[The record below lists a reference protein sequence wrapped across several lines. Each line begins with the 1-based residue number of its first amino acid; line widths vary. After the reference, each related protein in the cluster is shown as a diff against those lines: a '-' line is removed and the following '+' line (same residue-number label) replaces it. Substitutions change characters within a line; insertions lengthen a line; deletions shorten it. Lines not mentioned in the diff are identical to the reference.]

1 MFKHLKYL
9 GILSLLCFSFFYTE
23 KIAEFMHQKDP
34 LYVSIETVKDDYKE
48 DYVNAIIEDDYI
60 IPGLMGKEID
70 VEKSF
75 QKMQNY
81 GYFTENNIVYENKE
95 PEISLKN
102 NSQKIIKEG
111 NSLKKAV
118 AFITQNVSFAT
129 YLAEMSI
136 PYNILVTKE
145 TAANNYYM
153 GTKINFDKQN
163 YEATEKILKKEKNN
177 LCFVKNNFQNIC
189 LKYKKNLIEETVS
202 INKNNLPSQYKKIE
216 AGYIL
221 YLEDDLDLSGLK
233 VLIKEIN
240 FKGLKIVSLTDLISE
255 ERT

>member
-145 TAANNYYM
+145 TATNNYYM

-163 YEATEKILKKEKNN
+163 YEATEKILKKE
-177 LCFVKNNFQNIC
+177 
-189 LKYKKNLIEETVS
+189 
-202 INKNNLPSQYKKIE
+202 KNNLPSQYKKIE

>member
-1 MFKHLKYL
+1 MKKY
-9 GILSLLCFSFFYTE
+9 GKYILFSILVLLSFYTTNKTANLVRNQDPILKEIRNISLE
-23 KIAEFMHQKDP
+23 K
-34 LYVSIETVKDDYKE
+34 KE
-48 DYVNAIIEDDYI
+48 DFVNAVIEDDYI

-81 GYFTENNIVYENKE
+81 GYFIEDSIVYENKE
-95 PEISLKN
+95 PKISLKN
-102 NSQKIIKEG
+102 NGQKIIKKG
-111 NSLKKAV
+111 NSLKNNV
-118 AFITQNVSFAT
+118 ALITQNVCLAT
-129 YLAEMSI
+129 YLSEMSI

-145 TAANNYYM
+145 TASSNYYN

-163 YEATEKILKKEKNN
+163 YEETEQILKNGRNN
-177 LCFVKNNFQNIC
+177 LCFIKNNFQNIC
-189 LKYKKNLIEETVS
+189 LKYKKNLIEETMA
-202 INKNNLPSQYKKIE
+202 INKNNLASQYKNIQ

-255 ERT
+255 ERS

>member
-9 GILSLLCFSFFYTE
+9 GMLSLLCFSFFYTE
-23 KIAEFMHQKDP
+23 KIAKFMRQKDP
-34 LYVSIETVKDDYKE
+34 LYVSIETMKDDYKE

-81 GYFTENNIVYENKE
+81 GYFIEDSIVYENKE
-95 PEISLKN
+95 PKISLKN
-102 NSQKIIKEG
+102 NGQKIIKKG
-111 NSLKKAV
+111 NALKNNV
-118 AFITQNVSFAT
+118 ALITQNVCLAT
-129 YLAEMSI
+129 YLSEMSI

-145 TAANNYYM
+145 TASSNYYN

-163 YEATEKILKKEKNN
+163 YEETEQILKNERNN
-177 LCFVKNNFQNIC
+177 LCFVKNNFQDIC